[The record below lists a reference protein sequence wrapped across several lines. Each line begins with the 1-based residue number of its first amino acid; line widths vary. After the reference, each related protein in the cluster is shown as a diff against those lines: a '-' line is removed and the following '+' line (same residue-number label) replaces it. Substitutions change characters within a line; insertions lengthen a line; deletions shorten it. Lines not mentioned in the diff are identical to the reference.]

1 MRGSSVLWSPDSQTP
16 GGVSGGGGP
25 SPMIRPSTPS
35 IGPSAGGTPGLSRPA
50 GAPGG
55 GGGLAGGQPRPLPP
69 LGSTSQGGTPPV
81 GALGSGVGG
90 GGREALIADEPP
102 PKIQVFEQR
111 LGAKKHEENWNRTP
125 NANGTG
131 AIHVKSFHCKLN
143 DDSLVYMDQQV
154 NEWLD
159 AHPQYEVKFVTTSIG
174 EWQGKMKEMQMVVQV
189 WV

>member
-1 MRGSSVLWSPDSQTP
+1 MRGSSVLWSPDSQVP
-16 GGVSGGGGP
+16 GGG

-35 IGPSAGGTPGLSRPA
+35 IAPASGSTPGIPRPAGTPGSGLS
-50 GAPGG
+50 
-55 GGGLAGGQPRPLPP
+55 GGQQRPLQP
-69 LGSTSQGGTPPV
+69 LGSPSIGGGATGAAV
-81 GALGSGVGG
+81 GNGGG
-90 GGREALIADEPP
+90 GGREVVIADEPP

-111 LGAKKHEENWNRTP
+111 LGAKKHEDNWTRTP

-143 DDSLVYMDQQV
+143 DDSLMYMDQQV